1 MKISQKLAKSVLA
14 TQALKWY
21 SIYVYKN

>member
-1 MKISQKLAKSVLA
+1 MKISQKLAKSALA